1 MPDDLSRGGESPSL
15 GHNSGIA
22 HLIAP
27 EVIADQLAMQFA
39 SRLTRRDDLLNAVDA
54 FSLAYP
60 NGPLTDDDAGLA
72 GDQIKQIKDEI
83 KEIDALRVG
92 EKKPFDAAAAQVQ
105 AFFKGGIMDKLE
117 GGGAV
122 IQKSVKTYLVRKDA
136 EERRAREEAARRARE
151 EAAEKERIA
160 REALAREE
168 AERRAAAQLARER
181 AALAA
186 ARDEPPPAPEPE
198 PVQSPAMTLLDDA
211 IVADQIA
218 SDAAKSAAAK
228 SADLTRTRGA
238 YGSVTS
244 LKTVKKWEVTDF
256 AAVPDQYKVIDKG
269 MVDAAMK
276 SGRPVDGIRYY
287 EDKELASR

>member
-92 EKKPFDAAAAQVQ
+92 EKKPFAAKP
-105 AFFKGGIMDKLE
+105 FGKFDRSEKKSFEPKGDRKFVRGPGKPAPRGERE
-117 GGGAV
+117 GGFAPREGGYSKRPAAGGFAPRREGSFGA
-122 IQKSVKTYLVRKDA
+122 KREGGFAPRREGSGFPRTGAPKRAGGFGGKREGAPAGRGKAGFSKGPRTGAAPRK
-136 EERRAREEAARRARE
+136 RR
-151 EAAEKERIA
+151 
-160 REALAREE
+160 
-168 AERRAAAQLARER
+168 
-181 AALAA
+181 
-186 ARDEPPPAPEPE
+186 D
-198 PVQSPAMTLLDDA
+198 
-211 IVADQIA
+211 
-218 SDAAKSAAAK
+218 
-228 SADLTRTRGA
+228 
-238 YGSVTS
+238 
-244 LKTVKKWEVTDF
+244 
-256 AAVPDQYKVIDKG
+256 
-269 MVDAAMK
+269 
-276 SGRPVDGIRYY
+276 
-287 EDKELASR
+287 